1 MKQQRGEQTVRRLLD
16 AALAVHAAHGS
27 EGFTVHAVTAA
38 SGVSQGSLYHHFGSF
53 DGLSAALYARCMGE
67 LMDALVGATTPART
81 ARDGVHALV
90 VAYLR
95 FVADHTAAA
104 RFIHSTPWLTF
115 APPHAALVAAAKAP
129 RVERLLEWVRPHVE
143 AGRVVDLPAPL
154 MEILVV
160 GPPGEAA
167 RRWLAGS
174 PDVDLEQAVALLP
187 EQVWRSVKA

>member
-16 AALAVHAAHGS
+16 AALDVHAEHGA

-53 DGLSAALYARCMGE
+53 DGLAAALYARCMGE
-67 LMDALVGATTPART
+67 LMDALVDATTAART

-95 FVADHTAAA
+95 FVAEHTAAA
-104 RFIHSTPWLTF
+104 RFIHSMPWLTF
-115 APPHAALVAAAKAP
+115 APPHAALVARAKAP
-129 RVERLLEWVRPHVE
+129 RVERLLEWARPHVA
-143 AGRVVDLPAPL
+143 AGRLVDLPAPL
-154 MEILVV
+154 MEMLVV
-160 GPPGEAA
+160 GAPGETA

-174 PDVDLEQAVALLP
+174 RDIDLDQAIALLP
-187 EQVWRSVKA
+187 EQIWRSLQA